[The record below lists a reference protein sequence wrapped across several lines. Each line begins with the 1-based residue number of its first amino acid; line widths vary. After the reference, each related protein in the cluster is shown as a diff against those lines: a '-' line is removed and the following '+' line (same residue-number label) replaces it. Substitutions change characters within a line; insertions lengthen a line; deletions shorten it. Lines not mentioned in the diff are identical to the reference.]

1 MGLETAIQW
10 CDATFNPWRGCQKVS
25 AGCKYCYAATLV
37 NGRLRGDFAKQR
49 VVLGDRSWREPK
61 MLDREAGGLR
71 ERRRVFCAS
80 LADVFED
87 WTGPMLN
94 AQGDERWY
102 KHERTETGN
111 MTPETMDDVRR
122 RLFELIDATP
132 HLDWLI
138 LTKRPEN
145 IRRFW
150 PETFPLSGGFTGE
163 ARQLR
168 SNVWLGTSV
177 EDQEQ
182 GQKRWDQLQTCRD
195 LSPVLFWS
203 VEPMLESIDAHE
215 IWRNAAVPDW
225 VIAGGESGF
234 GARPCNIAW
243 IRSLRDQCSAAGV
256 PFFLKQL
263 GANPY
268 MAGSGGERF
277 GWPESMGYEVKN
289 LTTWMKPTDKKG
301 GDPSEWPDDLQDC
314 RAFPA
319 TVRI

>member
-1 MGLETAIQW
+1 
-10 CDATFNPWRGCQKVS
+10 
-25 AGCKYCYAATLV
+25 
-37 NGRLRGDFAKQR
+37 
-49 VVLGDRSWREPK
+49 
-61 MLDREAGGLR
+61 
-71 ERRRVFCAS
+71 
-80 LADVFED
+80 
-87 WTGPMLN
+87 
-94 AQGDERWY
+94 
-102 KHERTETGN
+102 
-111 MTPETMDDVRR
+111 
-122 RLFELIDATP
+122 
-132 HLDWLI
+132 
-138 LTKRPEN
+138 
-145 IRRFW
+145 
-150 PETFPLSGGFTGE
+150 
-163 ARQLR
+163 
-168 SNVWLGTSV
+168 
-177 EDQEQ
+177 
-182 GQKRWDQLQTCRD
+182 
-195 LSPVLFWS
+195 
-203 VEPMLESIDAHE
+203 
-215 IWRNAAVPDW
+215 VPDW